1 MMVAFVKVLNGMIGT
16 CVLFTS
22 HLYRMYLLIDSFYES
37 LRVQI
42 LPHVYDWQK
51 SSSLLAR

>member
-51 SSSLLAR
+51 S